1 MIYYIADWHYG
12 HKNVITFDNRP
23 FASLDEMNTVLV
35 NRWNNTVTDNDTVY
49 VLGDMFYCKRNLISA
64 VLDKLNGHKIL
75 IRGNHDK
82 LTPRQ
87 RRYFD
92 DIVDY
97 MEIVDGDRNVVL
109 SHYPIVSYKNM
120 RHGWLHLYA
129 HVHNSDENILVQN
142 TFRRMQKLQENH
154 TKPQAFNVGVMMP
167 YMNYTPQTLE
177 SIIANAP
184 KQYITPVYNVPDAAK
199 EDKYWI
205 VTKNHFMYW
214 FSCSTNDIKQANA
227 AAKRTGSEI
236 LESKYC
242 VSVSMLDKKDF

>member
-12 HKNVITFDNRP
+12 HKNAIEFDNRP

-35 NRWNNTVTDNDTVY
+35 NRWNNTVTDDDTVY

-87 RRYFD
+87 RRHFD
-92 DIVDY
+92 NIADY
-97 MEIVDGDRNVVL
+97 MEIVDGNRNVVL

-120 RHGWLHLYA
+120 RHGWFHLYA
-129 HVHNSDENILVQN
+129 HVHNSDENVLIQN
-142 TFRRMQKLQENH
+142 TFRRMQKLQDDNISP
-154 TKPQAFNVGVMMP
+154 KAFNVGVMMP
-167 YMNYTPQTLE
+167 YMDYTPQTLD
-177 SIIANAP
+177 SIIENAP
-184 KQYITPVYNVPDAAK
+184 KQYITPVYNVPDPAN
-199 EDKYWI
+199 EDKYW
-205 VTKNHFMYW
+205 VVVKTHFMYW
-214 FSCSTNDIKQANA
+214 FYGSTNDIKQADI
-227 AAKRTGSEI
+227 AAKRIGGEI
-236 LESKYC
+236 LEAKYC